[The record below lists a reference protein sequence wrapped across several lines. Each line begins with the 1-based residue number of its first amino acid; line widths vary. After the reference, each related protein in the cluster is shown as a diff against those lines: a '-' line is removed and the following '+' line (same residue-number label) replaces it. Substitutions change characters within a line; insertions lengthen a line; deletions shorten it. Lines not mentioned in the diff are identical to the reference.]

1 MTTHFESGD
10 DAVTTHRAFM
20 RFCDDIICAR
30 RPAQLQKAEEI
41 TGDLL
46 KQGVI
51 SESSSNFN
59 APIVMVAK
67 KTGETRMYLDLRALN
82 AIITP

>member
-30 RPAQLQKAEEI
+30 RPVQCSAGLVEPALPGAAAVLCSLI
-41 TGDLL
+41 ARLPVL
-46 KQGVI
+46 SHSGVI
-51 SESSSNFN
+51 Q
-59 APIVMVAK
+59 
-67 KTGETRMYLDLRALN
+67 
-82 AIITP
+82 